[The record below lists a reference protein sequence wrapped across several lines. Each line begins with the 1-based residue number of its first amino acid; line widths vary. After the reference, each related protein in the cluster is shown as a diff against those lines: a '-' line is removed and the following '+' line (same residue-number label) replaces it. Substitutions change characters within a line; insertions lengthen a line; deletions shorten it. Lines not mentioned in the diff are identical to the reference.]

1 VARDG
6 LQLSKLRELIVYIAY
21 RMERTHHR
29 GRGRLKLHKLMFYC
43 DFEAYRRLGESI
55 TGATYRRFLKG
66 PFLREEHDA
75 VRMLDPQSDFV
86 YKRDWGFRQL
96 PDAKR
101 PPDTAMFSAAER
113 ALIDEILDAY
123 REHTADEMRLL
134 SHEHPGYRMVCDG
147 EPIPYDSVF
156 VSTRKPPDAAV
167 EFGRQ
172 LIRDGKWRQAT

>member
-1 VARDG
+1 MADDG
-6 LQLSKLRELIVYIAY
+6 LQLSKLRELMIYIAD
-21 RMERTHHR
+21 RMERTRHR

-55 TGATYRRFLKG
+55 TGATYRRFPNG

-75 VRMLDPQSDFV
+75 VKLLDPKRDFA
-86 YKRDWGFRQL
+86 YKRDWGIRQL

-101 PPDTAMFSAAER
+101 PPDAAMFSAVER
-113 ALIDEILDAY
+113 ALIDEITDEY
-123 REHTADEMRLL
+123 RDYTGERMKDV
-134 SHEHPGYRMVCDG
+134 SHEHPGYKMVRDG
-147 EPIPYDSVF
+147 EAIPYDSVF
-156 VSTRKPPDAAV
+156 VSTRKPSDAAV